1 MFKTALFASPPRGIW
16 QLKSLHPQDFAIQG
30 RKNVNGRVVS
40 PMGGGGLGAA
50 GIDWWERERERAIG
64 MGTFVTG

>member
-40 PMGGGGLGAA
+40 PMGGGGWAQLELT
-50 GIDWWERERERAIG
+50 DEREREP
-64 MGTFVTG
+64 